1 MKRDLLILFIFLYSL
16 NIYSQGEANF
26 WYFGEKAGLNF
37 NNCSPQAIT
46 DGELETIEGCST
58 FSDANGNLLFYSD
71 GSTVWNRNHQIMPN
85 GEYLLGNESSSQSA
99 MIIPKPGSNSIY
111 YIFTVGTEA
120 AEGEPGFNYYVIDM
134 NADGGLGD
142 VIDGPFDLSEGRGHD
157 WTEKVAAVKGSESGT
172 FWVVSY
178 VPDEFVAYKV
188 TSDGVAETPVKSPA
202 FPANDRR
209 GYLKLSPDGTK
220 LAVAHQADGAF
231 LLYNFNDA
239 TGKASNQLNLPL
251 ITEGN
256 KPYGVEFSANS
267 QKLYVHASNDAFN
280 AFLDENPTD
289 PTHIS
294 TLFQFDVSLGSS
306 IDIINSRT
314 IIHEGEL
321 FRGSLQ
327 LGPDRKIY
335 RSLARSYTEGIPQL
349 GVIENPE
356 EDGLACNYNHGSI
369 GLLGRMSTQ
378 GLPPFIASI
387 FSQVQVIAEN
397 PDGEQTLIN
406 NGDSINLCNG
416 SDISFYSESLSGTA
430 TYNWYYNDDRFPIST
445 SPILQLNNLAST
457 DAGSYSLV
465 VQHTDICGNTNTL
478 ESQFSINIID
488 NPNLISPL
496 DFYNCDVDGVNDGFT
511 DFNLS
516 EINDVVII
524 DDIGLNVISYHL
536 NYQDARSNINPLDL
550 YPFNNSISNT
560 IFVRVQNG
568 AGCFSVATVNLYVSN
583 TSFPNNYSGE
593 IFQTCENDD
602 INDGL
607 TLFDL
612 SGLETTFLNQFP
624 PNPNL
629 SAHYYKTLTDAQL
642 ELNEIPQNIPY
653 MSENP
658 YSQTLYVRI
667 ENSLNGDCVGIGPYL
682 TLVVFPRPEF
692 EVEPEIIMCTNL
704 TSFATISAFN
714 PQGMYSYDWTGPNG
728 FTSNNPTTT
737 VTEGGIYTVVASSV
751 APNGDICESLPKTVN
766 VIESSVAQIDQEDIL
781 ITDDSTNNTITILTD
796 NDNIGTGNYEFAL
809 DYEFGPYQDS
819 PFFENVSIGIHTL
832 YINDKNG
839 CGLTSIEVSVIGFPK
854 FFTPNNDGF
863 NDTWR
868 ILGVNDRFYSAST
881 LQIFNRFG
889 KILAIIKPS
898 DQGWDGNYN
907 GYKLPEAD
915 YWYKAEIIDNQGNIR
930 NKKGHFSLIRRKY

>member
-1 MKRDLLILFIFLYSL
+1 MFIYSL
-16 NIYSQGEANF
+16 SSYSQGEANY

-37 NNCSPQAIT
+37 NNCTPQAIT
-46 DGELETIEGCST
+46 DGELDTIEGCST

-71 GSTVWNRNHQIMPN
+71 GSTVWNRNHEVMPN
-85 GEYLLGNESSSQSA
+85 GQNMLGNASSSQSV
-99 MIIPKPGSNSIY
+99 MIIPKPGSNTLY
-111 YIFTVGTEA
+111 YIFTVG
-120 AEGEPGFNYYVIDM
+120 AETISEGGEYGFNYYVIDM
-134 NADGGLGD
+134 EAEAGLGD
-142 VIDGPFDLSEGRGHD
+142 VVEGPYDLSEGRAHD
-157 WTEKVAAVKGSESGT
+157 WTEKVAAVKGAESGT

-188 TSDGVAETPVKSPA
+188 TSDGVASTPVRSPA

-231 LLYNFNDA
+231 LLYNFNDS
-239 TGKASNQLNLPL
+239 TGRASNQLNLPL

-280 AFLDENPTD
+280 ALSDDNPPD

-306 IDIINSRT
+306 SAIINSRT
-314 IIHEGEL
+314 IIHEAEI

-335 RSLARSYTEGIPQL
+335 RSLAYSYTEGIPQL

-356 EDGLACNYNHGSI
+356 EDGLACNYNHASV
-369 GLLGRMSTQ
+369 GLLGRLSTQ

-397 PDGEQTLIN
+397 SSGEQTLVN
-406 NGDSINLCNG
+406 NGETVSLCNG
-416 SDISFYSESLSGTA
+416 DNISLFSESLSGTA
-430 TYNWYYNDDRFPIST
+430 TYEWFFNGGRFPIST
-445 SPILQLNNLAST
+445 DPVLLLNNISST
-457 DAGSYSLV
+457 EMGNYSLV
-465 VQHTDICGNTNTL
+465 VEHTDLCGNTNTL
-478 ESQFSINIID
+478 TSEFIINVLD
-488 NPNLISPL
+488 NPPILSPI
-496 DFYNCDVDGVNDGFT
+496 DFYNCDEDGVADGFT

-516 EINDVVII
+516 EIDEIVTMG
-524 DDIGLNVISYHL
+524 DSDLNVSYHSTYNDAQTNSSSL
-536 NYQDARSNINPLDL
+536 NIYPYNNATSSTIYARVENE
-550 YPFNNSISNT
+550 
-560 IFVRVQNG
+560 
-568 AGCFSVATVNLYVSN
+568 AGCFSIGTINLFVS
-583 TSFPNNYSGE
+583 TTAFPPSYTGE
-593 IFQTCENDD
+593 TLQTCDSD
-602 INDGL
+602 TINDGM

-612 SGLETTFLNQFP
+612 SGLEGTFLSQFP
-624 PNPNL
+624 LNPNL
-629 SAHYYKTLTDAQL
+629 SVHYYRNLTDAQL
-642 ELNEIPQNIPY
+642 ELNEIPQNSPY

-658 YSQTLYVRI
+658 YSQILFVRV

-682 TLVVFPRPEF
+682 TLNVFPRPEF
-692 EVEPEIIMCTNL
+692 EVDPEIILCTNL

-714 PQGMYSYDWTGPNG
+714 PQGMYSYSWNGPNG
-728 FTSNNPTTT
+728 FTSNNPSTT
-737 VTEGGIYTVVASSV
+737 VIEGGIYTVIASLV
-751 APNGDICESLPKTVN
+751 APNGDTCESLPKTVN
-766 VIESSVAQIDQEDIL
+766 VIESSIAQIDQDDII
-781 ITDDSTNNTITILTD
+781 ITDDSTNNTITILSD
-796 NDNIGTGNYEFAL
+796 NNNIGTGDYEFAL
-809 DYEFGPYQDS
+809 DYEFGPYQNS
-819 PFFENVSIGIHTL
+819 PFFENVTIGIHTI

-839 CGLTSIEVSVIGFPK
+839 CGLTSIEVSVVGFPK

-868 ILGVNDRFYSAST
+868 ILGVNERFYSAST
-881 LQIFNRFG
+881 LQIFDRFG

-915 YWYKAEIIDNQGNIR
+915 YWFKAEIIDEQGNIR
-930 NKKGHFSLIRRKY
+930 NRKGHFSLIRRKY